1 MDAAPSSRAPTTPD
15 TVVVADDDRATRALV
30 ARWVQTTGLTV
41 IEAGDGEAALV
52 CVHAHAPRVA
62 VVILDVMM
70 PNRDGFGV
78 LGALRAD
85 PATASIPVI
94 LLTAHAT
101 DEPDVLRGIETG
113 AAAHMPKPFS
123 GPLLAARVRQLARQR
138 ASSVQA
144 EWQLRRAETAA
155 TRDAL
160 TGLANR
166 RQFEE
171 VMVAEHAFAKRH
183 ESPAALAL
191 VDLDHFKT
199 VNDVFGHQEGDR
211 VLTHFAAV
219 VRRTLRAE
227 DQAFRIGGEE
237 FALLLRGTVVDGAV
251 HVLERLRSEL
261 SKAPLRVGSDE
272 TRYHIRFS
280 AGVATLDGE
289 KSAANALKEADE
301 ALYAAKRGGRN
312 QSRVASKRWE

>member
-1 MDAAPSSRAPTTPD
+1 MDAAPSSRAPASPD

-52 CVHAHAPRVA
+52 CVNAHAPRVA

-85 PATASIPVI
+85 PATATIPVI

-101 DEPDVLRGIETG
+101 DEPDLLRGIETG

-123 GPLLAARVRQLARQR
+123 GPLLVARVRQLAGQR
-138 ASSVQA
+138 ASAVQT

-183 ESPAALAL
+183 DSPAALAL
-191 VDLDHFKT
+191 IDIDHFKT

-211 VLTHFAAV
+211 VLVHFSSV
-219 VRRTLRAE
+219 LRHTLRAE
-227 DQAFRIGGEE
+227 DQAFRVGGEE
-237 FALLLRGTVVDGAV
+237 FALMLRGTAVDGAL
-251 HVLERLRSEL
+251 HVLERLRGEL
-261 SKAPLRVGSDE
+261 SKAPLRLGSDQ
-272 TRYHIRFS
+272 TRYHVRFS
-280 AGVATLDGE
+280 AGVSTLDGQ
-289 KSAANALKEADE
+289 KSAATVLKEADQ
-301 ALYAAKRGGRN
+301 ALYAAKRAGRN
-312 QSRVASKRWE
+312 QSRAGAER